1 MSVVET
7 VLAGLF
13 GTIAGSF
20 LSTVAMRWKSL
31 NSMLGRSRCDLC
43 DAVIP
48 PWDNIP
54 LVSFVALSGRCR
66 SCRETFSFAHIGMEI
81 ICAAIGC
88 IALAT
93 LPGVEGWSAAF
104 FGWVLALL
112 ALIDAREQR
121 LPDMFVL
128 PLGGVGLMIG
138 VTAFLPPMASRIAG
152 ALAGFASLW
161 VIARVYRT
169 LRGREGI
176 GRGDAKLLGAIGAWV
191 GWQDLPRIV
200 LAGAILGLAWTALR
214 YVRGHSVT
222 ATDRLPL
229 GTLLAPAAWASYVF
243 ASWERYGFD
252 YSSRIALLF
261 HR

>member
-1 MSVVET
+1 
-7 VLAGLF
+7 
-13 GTIAGSF
+13 
-20 LSTVAMRWKSL
+20 
-31 NSMLGRSRCDLC
+31 
-43 DAVIP
+43 
-48 PWDNIP
+48 
-54 LVSFVALSGRCR
+54 
-66 SCRETFSFAHIGMEI
+66 MEI

-93 LPGVEGWSAAF
+93 LPGVEGWIAAF

-121 LPDMFVL
+121 LPDIFVL

-176 GRGDAKLLGAIGAWV
+176 GRGDSKLLGAIGAWV

-200 LAGAILGLAWTALR
+200 LAGAILGLCWTALR
-214 YVRGHSVT
+214 YVRGHTVT

-229 GTLLAPAAWASYVF
+229 GTLLAPAAWASYIF
-243 ASWERYGFD
+243 AGWEHYGF
-252 YSSRIALLF
+252 
-261 HR
+261 